1 MMRFVLFFFL
11 IFLLSCNKNIS
22 ENIDNKININDN
34 LSFNDFKKLI
44 EKKGLEMNF
53 PDINK

>member
-1 MMRFVLFFFL
+1 MRFVLFFSL